1 MTSKILYK
9 NDGIEFNK
17 LGDNTTSK
25 LKIDANGNI
34 GINTDSPLY
43 SLDVNGDIN
52 YTGSAIS
59 STINNSL
66 WIK

>member
-17 LGDNTTSK
+17 LGDNTKYK

-43 SLDVNGDIN
+43 
-52 YTGSAIS
+52 
-59 STINNSL
+59 
-66 WIK
+66 